1 MKKILLLLIGLTI
14 ISCSSDDDN
23 TRTTDP
29 LIGVWE
35 TEFRGAR
42 TIYTVNTNG
51 TFVRLYEYDDDHNE
65 KYLEGTTNGEW
76 SNRGSDF
83 NSLGQTYAL
92 SFEGGGLDMYY
103 MDDDNTRTLAPVFS
117 EDFNSWTYDGDP
129 YTRQ

>member
-76 SNRGSDF
+76 SNSRSDF
-83 NSLGQTYAL
+83 NSLSQIYAL
-92 SFEGGGLDMYY
+92 SFEGGGIDEYY
-103 MDDDNTRTLAPVFS
+103 RLAPIFS
-117 EDFNSWTYDGDP
+117 EDFNSWTYDGDT